1 MQKKS
6 EEKIIMKLFVQND
19 LNMYKKVYY
28 IKIN

>member
-6 EEKIIMKLFVQND
+6 EEKIIMKLFIQND
-19 LNMYKKVYY
+19 LNIYKKVYY